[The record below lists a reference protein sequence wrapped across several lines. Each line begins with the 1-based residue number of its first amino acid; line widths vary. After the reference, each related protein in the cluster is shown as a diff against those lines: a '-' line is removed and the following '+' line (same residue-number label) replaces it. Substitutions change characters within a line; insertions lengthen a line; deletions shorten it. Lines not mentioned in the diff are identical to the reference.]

1 MTLMNRVRVT
11 YTGGVVVGPAVS
23 TYYFSQ
29 AHTGFVADLFAFYDA
44 VKDRFPSSL
53 SWQIPNVGDVIDA
66 DDGSLAGAWTDGSS
80 TGGVGLAT
88 NQCPAG
94 VGLRIVW
101 NTLGT
106 TNGRR
111 VRGSTFYVPLDA
123 TMYGTDGSLSSSI
136 TQWQSA
142 ASTLVTA
149 STNQMLIWTR
159 PRENA
164 AGGVNSVI
172 SATVPDKVTTL
183 RSRRT

>member
-11 YTGGVVVGPAVS
+11 YAGGVVVGPAVS
-23 TYYFSQ
+23 TYYFAQ
-29 AHTGFVADLFAFYDA
+29 AHTGFVADLFTFYDA
-44 VKDRFPSSL
+44 VKDRFPNAL
-53 SWQIPNVGDVIDA
+53 TWTIPNTGDVIDA
-66 DDGSLAGAWTDGSS
+66 DTGELAGVWTDGSA
-80 TGGVGLAT
+80 TGGSGLAT

-94 VGLRIVW
+94 VGLRVVW

-123 TMYGTDGSLSSSI
+123 TMYGTDGTLSASI
-136 TQWQSA
+136 SQWQTA
-142 ASTLVTA
+142 AAALVTN
-149 STNQMLIWTR
+149 SSNGMLIWTR
-159 PRENA
+159 PRANA

-183 RSRRT
+183 RSRRV